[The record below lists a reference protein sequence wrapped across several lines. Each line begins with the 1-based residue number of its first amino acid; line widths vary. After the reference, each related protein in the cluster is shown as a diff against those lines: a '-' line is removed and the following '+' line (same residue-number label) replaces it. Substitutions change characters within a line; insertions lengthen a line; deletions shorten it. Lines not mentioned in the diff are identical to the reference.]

1 MSGLLQA
8 FVDGLLNPV
17 TTPAHGL
24 TLLSLAL
31 IIARQP
37 QRFPIL
43 LIFALALAAGFLAI
57 VLAVEET
64 TPART
69 VLLALAAAL
78 GAMVAAGWAPQLLVS
93 LLAAIAGAA
102 LALDSPP
109 QALMIVDAYATLA
122 GTAVGACAMLVMVA
136 AIAGHVKADW
146 QRLGVR
152 ILGSWI
158 AASAILVLA
167 VQLRSTG

>member
-1 MSGLLQA
+1 MTGLLPA
-8 FVDGLLNPV
+8 FVDGLLNPLA
-17 TTPAHGL
+17 TPAHGL
-24 TLLSLAL
+24 TLLALAL
-31 IIARQP
+31 LLARLP
-37 QRFPIL
+37 QRFVVL
-43 LIFALALAAGFLAI
+43 LTFALALAAGFLAI
-57 VLAVEET
+57 ALAVET

-69 VLLALAAAL
+69 VLLAVATAL
-78 GAMVAAGWAPQLLVS
+78 GAMVAAAWTPKLLAC

-109 QALMIVDAYATLA
+109 QAVRIADAYAALA
-122 GTAVGACAMLVMVA
+122 GTAIGACAMLIAIA
-136 AIAGHVKADW
+136 AIAGHAKADW

-167 VQLRSTG
+167 VQLR

>member
-8 FVDGLLNPV
+8 LIDGLLNPL

-24 TLLSLAL
+24 TLLALAL
-31 IIARQP
+31 LLAGQP
-37 QRFPIL
+37 QRFVVL
-43 LIFALALAAGFLAI
+43 LIFALALAAGFVAI
-57 VLAVEET
+57 VLAVET

-69 VLLALAAAL
+69 VLLAVAVAV
-78 GAMVAAGWAPQLLVS
+78 GAMVAAAWAPKPLAW

-109 QALMIVDAYATLA
+109 QAVRIAEAYATLA
-122 GTAVGACAMLVMVA
+122 GTAIGACTILMVVSALA
-136 AIAGHVKADW
+136 AHANADW

-152 ILGSWI
+152 IVGSWI

-167 VQLRSTG
+167 VQLR

>member
-8 FVDGLLNPV
+8 FLDGFINPL
-17 TTPAHGL
+17 TTPAHVL
-24 TLLSLAL
+24 VLLAL
-31 IIARQP
+31 ALLLARQP
-37 QRFPIL
+37 QRYAVL
-43 LIFALALAAGFLAI
+43 LVFALALAAGFVAI
-57 VLAVEET
+57 VLAVET

-69 VLLALAAAL
+69 VLLAVAAAL
-78 GAMVAAGWAPQLLVS
+78 GVMVAAAWAPKLLAW

-109 QALMIVDAYATLA
+109 QAVMIAEAYATLA
-122 GTAVGACAMLVMVA
+122 GTLVGACAMLVVVA
-136 AIAGHVKADW
+136 AIASHAKADW
-146 QRLGVR
+146 QRLGIR

-167 VQLRSTG
+167 VQLR

>member
-8 FVDGLLNPV
+8 FFDGLLNPL
-17 TTPAHGL
+17 TTPAHAM
-24 TLLSLAL
+24 TLLALAL
-31 IIARQP
+31 LMARQS
-37 QRFPIL
+37 QRFVVV
-43 LIFALALAAGFLAI
+43 LIFALVLAAGFLAI
-57 VLAVEET
+57 VLAVET

-69 VLLALAAAL
+69 VLLAVAGAL
-78 GAMVAAGWAPQLLVS
+78 GVMVAAAWAPK
-93 LLAAIAGAA
+93 LLAWLLTAVAGGA

-109 QALMIVDAYATLA
+109 QAVRIAEAYATLA
-122 GTAVGACAMLVMVA
+122 GTAIGACAMLVVVT
-136 AIAGHVKADW
+136 AIAAHASADW

-167 VQLRSTG
+167 VQLR

>member
-8 FVDGLLNPV
+8 FVDGFINPL
-17 TTPAHGL
+17 TTPAHVL
-24 TLLSLAL
+24 VLVSLAL
-31 IIARQP
+31 LLAQQQAR
-37 QRFPIL
+37 FAVL
-43 LIFALALAAGFLAI
+43 LIFAPSLVAGFVAI
-57 VLAVEET
+57 VLAVET

-69 VLLALAAAL
+69 VLLAVAVAL
-78 GAMVAAGWAPQLLVS
+78 GAMVAAAWAPKPLAW

-109 QALMIVDAYATLA
+109 QAVAITEAYATIA
-122 GTAVGACAMLVMVA
+122 GTTAGACAMLVGVSA
-136 AIAGHVKADW
+136 VAGHAHAHW
-146 QRLGVR
+146 QRLGLR

-167 VQLRSTG
+167 VQLR

>member
-8 FVDGLLNPV
+8 FVDGLLNPL
-17 TTPAHGL
+17 TTPAHAM
-24 TLLSLAL
+24 TLLALAL
-31 IIARQP
+31 LMARQP
-37 QRFPIL
+37 QRFVVL

-57 VLAVEET
+57 VLAVET

-69 VLLALAAAL
+69 VLLAVAAAL
-78 GAMVAAGWAPQLLVS
+78 GAMVATAWAPKPLAW
-93 LLAAIAGAA
+93 LLAAITGAA

-109 QALMIVDAYATLA
+109 QAVTISEAYATLG
-122 GTAVGACAMLVMVA
+122 GTTLGACATLVAVA
-136 AIAGHVKADW
+136 AVANYANADW

-152 ILGSWI
+152 IVGSWI

-167 VQLRSTG
+167 VQLRLA

>member
-8 FVDGLLNPV
+8 FVDGLLNPL

-24 TLLSLAL
+24 MLLAL
-31 IIARQP
+31 ALLMARQP
-37 QRFPIL
+37 QRFVVL
-43 LIFALALAAGFLAI
+43 FVFALALAAGFLAI
-57 VLAVEET
+57 VLAVET

-69 VLLALAAAL
+69 VLLAVAAAL
-78 GAMVAAGWAPQLLVS
+78 GAMVAAAWAPKPLAW
-93 LLAAIAGAA
+93 LLAAIAGVA

-109 QALMIVDAYATLA
+109 QAVRIADAYATLA
-122 GTAVGACAMLVMVA
+122 GTALGACAMLVVVA
-136 AIAGHVKADW
+136 AVAGHTKADW

-167 VQLRSTG
+167 VQLR

>member
-1 MSGLLQA
+1 MSGLLQS
-8 FVDGLLNPV
+8 FVEGLLNPL

-24 TLLSLAL
+24 TLLALAL
-31 IIARQP
+31 LLARQP
-37 QRFPIL
+37 QRFTGVL
-43 LIFALALAAGFLAI
+43 VFALALAGGFLAI
-57 VLAVEET
+57 VLAVET

-69 VLLALAAAL
+69 VLLALAVAL
-78 GAMVAAGWAPQLLVS
+78 GVMIAAAWVPKLLAW

-109 QALMIVDAYATLA
+109 QTVTITEAYATLG
-122 GTAVGACAMLVMVA
+122 GTALGACAMLVVVA
-136 AIAGHVKADW
+136 AIAAHANADW
-146 QRLGVR
+146 QRLGLR

-167 VQLRSTG
+167 VQLRLTGS

>member
-8 FVDGLLNPV
+8 FVDGLLNPL
-17 TTPAHGL
+17 TAPAHVL
-24 TLLSLAL
+24 TLLALSLLMAL
-31 IIARQP
+31 QP
-37 QRFPIL
+37 QRFVVL
-43 LIFALALAAGFLAI
+43 LVFALALAAGFLAI
-57 VLAVEET
+57 VLAIET

-69 VLLALAAAL
+69 VLLAVAAAL
-78 GAMVAAGWAPQLLVS
+78 GVVVAAAWAPKLLAR

-109 QALMIVDAYATLA
+109 QAVTLAEAYATIA
-122 GTAVGACAMLVMVA
+122 GTAVGACTMLVVVA
-136 AIAGHVKADW
+136 AIAAYANADW

-152 ILGSWI
+152 IVGSWI

-167 VQLRSTG
+167 VQLR

>member
-8 FVDGLLNPV
+8 FVDGLLNPL
-17 TTPAHGL
+17 TTPAHVL
-24 TLLSLAL
+24 VLLAL
-31 IIARQP
+31 ALLLAGQP
-37 QRFPIL
+37 QRYAVL
-43 LIFALALAAGFLAI
+43 LVFALALAAGFLAI
-57 VLAVEET
+57 VLAVET

-69 VLLALAAAL
+69 VLLAVAAAL
-78 GAMVAAGWAPQLLVS
+78 GVIVAAAWAPKLLAW
-93 LLAAIAGAA
+93 LFAAIAGAA

-109 QALMIVDAYATLA
+109 QAVTITEAYATLA
-122 GTAVGACAMLVMVA
+122 GTAVGACAMLVVVSAVA
-136 AIAGHVKADW
+136 AHAHADW

-167 VQLRSTG
+167 VQLR